1 MTNPTRQTLSA
12 RRRSAKGSG
21 MRTFRVRPVPCRRR
35 CGMWKRGK
43 TRLEGAEADVIAVT
57 ACVVRGEREDDTTQC
72 VHVFLYAARCPP
84 LGGAIRFE
92 LLVCSHLRETQRV
105 GPQAFWPAVSLCFFS
120 FFCAGGLAPW
130 TFAWRVLPV
139 SDGPA
144 LVFVCYAKHGRDAC
158 AIKNRSRKENPSGGT
173 NKRHTNLDIEG
184 LNWGNKFEPM
194 LSQANAREWNADVPR
209 HPTSPSQFRVFLK
222 KIEITLT
229 SQCCNT
235 TIPTKKPGHKQRMEI
250 RSPPEVASKSRV
262 SLQKRSAMD
271 HFSRST

>member
-1 MTNPTRQTLSA
+1 
-12 RRRSAKGSG
+12 
-21 MRTFRVRPVPCRRR
+21 
-35 CGMWKRGK
+35 MWKRGK

-57 ACVVRGEREDDTTQC
+57 ACVVRGEREDGTTQC

-144 LVFVCYAKHGRDAC
+144 LVFVCHAKHGQDAC

-194 LSQANAREWNADVPR
+194 LSPKPMLASGMQTFPDTQLRQAN
-209 HPTSPSQFRVFLK
+209 FVF
-222 KIEITLT
+222 
-229 SQCCNT
+229 S
-235 TIPTKKPGHKQRMEI
+235 
-250 RSPPEVASKSRV
+250 
-262 SLQKRSAMD
+262 
-271 HFSRST
+271 